1 MQSAICNCPMPN
13 PLKLASLWRVIKD
26 LDLEGLRAAAR
37 GPFTLALASEQA
49 DDAAGLR
56 RLLTGPDAPPHP
68 WIEIAALGT
77 SAPAFAEA
85 LRQPGTSAPQRS
97 AIDALS
103 ALSGAPIAGIL
114 ITRDAN
120 LSDAL
125 KLAGNRFATSST
137 PVLTVV
143 VGDTSRTAKVLRPGE
158 QARVAVDALDAAGG
172 RRRRDGAGA
181 DAGRRPAGGA
191 GRAVSAA
198 AAGDL
203 RAHHRPHGARQRQLR
218 AHDGA
223 GRDHPR
229 AHRAAE
235 PGRHGR
241 AHEEPVDDVL
251 SAGAGGRPRRASR
264 AR

>member
-1 MQSAICNCPMPN
+1 MPN
-13 PLKLASLWRVIKD
+13 PLKLASLWRVIRD
-26 LDLEGLRAAAR
+26 LDLEGPRAAAR
-37 GPFTLALASEQA
+37 GRFTLAIASEHVE
-49 DDAAGLR
+49 DASRLR
-56 RLLTGPDAPPHP
+56 QLLTGPDAPPHP

-77 SAPAFAEA
+77 SAPSTSAPSTSA
-85 LRQPGTSAPQRS
+85 PGTSARQRS
-97 AIDALS
+97 AIDAS
-103 ALSGAPIAGIL
+103 ALSAAPMAGIL

-125 KLAGNRFATSST
+125 KLAGNRFATSRT

-158 QARVAVDALDAAGG
+158 QARVAVEHARPAGRG
-172 RRRRDGAGA
+172 RDGHGPGA

-191 GRAVSAA
+191 RRAPSAA

-203 RAHHRPHGARQRQLR
+203 HAHHRAHRARQRQLR
-218 AHDGA
+218 PHDGA
-223 GRDHPR
+223 GRDDSCTHG
-229 AHRAAE
+229 AAQ

-251 SAGAGGRPRRASR
+251 SAGAGRRARRANPRR
-264 AR
+264 